1 MKQKKIFFLQRNVSL
16 EADFQQMLN
25 HYFAIMVTYLRQNK
39 NSSYSTNIDV
49 TVMPKMSTG

>member
-16 EADFQQMLN
+16 KADFQQMLN
-25 HYFAIMVTYLRQNK
+25 HYFAIMVTYLGQNR